1 MAEPVPVKRWKTG
14 YFVLGGFGSLVV
26 LGIALLVISA
36 LSVKEGTEFSP
47 DDFTQRKFSYAKV
60 EWLGWTPRGIIHIS
74 TTTDFQQKLVS
85 SGFVKLSGR
94 QNKVWHLVEDSV
106 SDLDSPDFDARIL
119 INYMKSS
126 HLQDW
131 SFKRKNKSKS
141 KVLWPAVATLA
152 RNNAYWGIS
161 DLIELTNQTNSF
173 SDAEFKA
180 IVEKRLS
187 ENLALAGSSQLENE
201 DFEAAESSLTA
212 AISVKPTAE
221 LLRNRA
227 KVYDSLEKTT
237 LAEKDRQAAKLLD

>member
-1 MAEPVPVKRWKTG
+1 
-14 YFVLGGFGSLVV
+14 
-26 LGIALLVISA
+26 
-36 LSVKEGTEFSP
+36 
-47 DDFTQRKFSYAKV
+47 
-60 EWLGWTPRGIIHIS
+60 
-74 TTTDFQQKLVS
+74 
-85 SGFVKLSGR
+85 
-94 QNKVWHLVEDSV
+94 
-106 SDLDSPDFDARIL
+106 
-119 INYMKSS
+119 MKSS